1 MHRIIVSLRMNLW
14 RRKETSLVICVCMD
28 VNSWKLSWM
37 TEGKCTTRSPMT
49 DSKARTNNSSAIW
62 VYLKAAEF
70 RWFQQKSQGMYESNL
85 VRKFRETG
93 SGLASPLPIAQV
105 YSRSSF
111 SELLGKIWLAEY
123 GPLQMYRKMHRR
135 PESWLVW
142 RCKKR
147 SSWLCEAR
155 HSQY

>member
-1 MHRIIVSLRMNLW
+1 MYYEVADDRL
-14 RRKETSLVICVCMD
+14 K
-28 VNSWKLSWM
+28 
-37 TEGKCTTRSPMT
+37 GK
-49 DSKARTNNSSAIW
+49 DKQFIW
-62 VYLKAAEF
+62 NMGYLKAAEF
-70 RWFQQKSQGMYESNL
+70 RWFQQNSQDMYESNL

-147 SSWLCEAR
+147 SS
-155 HSQY
+155 